1 MERIIDDIKQ
11 PSWWFTVVII
21 GLAINILAAYLK
33 PAIDK
38 IFGKI
43 SARRREKNLENRKRK
58 EELIS
63 LLLQNPLKILE
74 YKLDLVYFSIL
85 LVFRLVLAL
94 AFLSLMLY
102 IVAEPYPYSQFEIIL
117 SVIFFLAL
125 VYQFRETYLTLLDI
139 FDRQSILDEVRKR
152 DKIEIM
158 RMEK

>member
-1 MERIIDDIKQ
+1 MERILDDIKQ

-21 GLAINILAAYLK
+21 GLGINILAAYLK

-43 SARRREKNLENRKRK
+43 SARRRGKNLESREKK
-58 EELIS
+58 EDLIS
-63 LLLQNPLKILE
+63 LLLQNRFKILE

-85 LVFRLVLAL
+85 LVFRLVLSL

-102 IVAEPYPYSQFEIIL
+102 IIAEPHPYSLFEIIL
-117 SVIFFLAL
+117 SVLFFLSL
-125 VYQFRETYLTLLDI
+125 IYQFRETYLTLLDI

-152 DKIEIM
+152 EKIEIM